1 MASIRKAKKLGIY
14 KKVDYDKQLYARVKI
29 EVDKANA
36 RLRSLEKTGN
46 YNSYAS
52 KKLFD
57 RLDTQTLKVLSKYR
71 KGGKISG
78 INLTRQLTNTQ
89 LVAIEKAVRQFL
101 VSSTSTPK
109 GIRNVKQ
116 ATIKAIKTTL
126 SEEDSAKVTEEDAEF
141 YYKMLG
147 ENDFDY
153 FADKIGASTLW
164 TLIDSAKEE
173 NSTQSSWINTLSSYV
188 DFSQDADVREKAIN
202 LYNKYIA

>member
-14 KKVDYDKQLYARVKI
+14 KKVDYDKQLYARVKL